1 MKIQTLTPVM
11 VEEIPSADDIQSSF
25 LYISH
30 KYGTA
35 VHHCACG
42 CGEEVI
48 TPLSPEGWTLHFNG
62 RFSLTP
68 SIGNFQFPCG
78 SHYFITNEKVCWC
91 TDDFGS
97 TKSIGRTKKKNTK
110 LKKKK
115 RKKGF
120 WERFFRSSDNKAQ

>member
-1 MKIQTLTPVM
+1 MKIHTLIPVM
-11 VEEIPSADDIQSSF
+11 VEEIPSAEDIQPGV

-48 TPLSPEGWTLHFNG
+48 TPLSPEGWTIHFNG

-68 SIGNFQFPCG
+68 SIGNFQFPCR
-78 SHYFITNEKVCWC
+78 SHYFITNEEVCWC
-91 TDDFGS
+91 SDGS
-97 TKSIGRTKKKNTK
+97 VRIKSNLRTQKKKVKQN
-110 LKKKK
+110 KKNL
-115 RKKGF
+115 KKGF
-120 WERFFRSSDNKAQ
+120 WSKIFQFFG